1 MKYPT
6 FDRFIIY
13 LLFFCMS
20 LGCQKKI
27 VEPASQRILQI
38 SFAGDVTSLDPRK
51 GIDYPTAYA
60 IKMLFEG
67 LMYVD
72 LQGNIRPAL
81 AERYEISNDQKT
93 YIFYLRPT
101 FWSNG
106 DKVTA
111 YDFEYAWKKI
121 IDPSAQYSGAH
132 NFYCIKNVQKI
143 AHKEI
148 PLDQVGFKALD
159 DLTFMVELEHPT
171 HYFLEILANSS
182 FFPVNKKIDNED
194 PEWALKETN
203 NFVSNGPFLLKHYKI
218 NNEILVLKNPLYWQ
232 ADKVKLPGICISII
246 PDLSTQLNLFE
257 KGELDWI
264 GDPLSKISF
273 EALTQL
279 KQEGKIT
286 WFPSLGFSMFAF
298 NVQTFPFQ
306 NKKMRQAFHLAL
318 NREEITKAILQIG
331 GKPASGILPYQL
343 ATQENAF
350 ISNTPDERAKILFEE
365 ALKELNLTRE
375 TLPAIV
381 LNYPNLALWQKTA
394 EIVQQHWYK
403 AFGIWV
409 KLQQQDWKAHHSKVI
424 QGDFQMGAVGWQ
436 SWIRDPIYTLGA
448 FRFQQDRI
456 NVSKWEN
463 PIYQN
468 LLARSEEETDIQ
480 KRKAIFH
487 QAEKILIEEL
497 PFTPIYFTR
506 IAFAKNDA
514 LKDVYV
520 SDLHYVDFR
529 WAYFEETP
537 SK

>member
-1 MKYPT
+1 MV
-6 FDRFIIY
+6 
-13 LLFFCMS
+13 

-27 VEPASQRILQI
+27 VESSSQRILQI
-38 SFAGDVTSLDPRK
+38 SFSGDVTSLDPRK
-51 GIDYPTAYA
+51 GIDYPTVYA

-81 AERYEISNDQKT
+81 AERYELSDDKKT
-93 YIFYLRPT
+93 YIFHLRPT

-106 DKVTA
+106 DRVTA
-111 YDFEYAWKKI
+111 YDFEYAWKRI
-121 IDPSAQYSGAH
+121 IDPLTQNSGAH

-148 PLDQVGFKALD
+148 PVDQVGFKALD
-159 DLTFMVELEHPT
+159 DLTFIVELEHPT
-171 HYFLEILANSS
+171 HYFLEILATSS
-182 FFPVNKKIDNED
+182 FFPVNKRIDIED
-194 PEWALKETN
+194 PEWALKETK
-203 NFVSNGPFLLKHYKI
+203 NFVSNGPFLLKHHKI

-232 ADKVKLPGICISII
+232 ADIVKLPGIRISII
-246 PDLSTQLNLFE
+246 ADINTQLNLFE
-257 KGELDWI
+257 QKELDWI
-264 GDPLSKISF
+264 GEPLSKISF
-273 EALTQL
+273 EALNQL

-318 NREEITKAILQIG
+318 NREEIAKTILQVG
-331 GKPASGILPYQL
+331 GKPATGILPYQL
-343 ATQENAF
+343 ATQEEAF
-350 ISNTPDERAKILFEE
+350 FSSINDEKAKILFDE
-365 ALKELNLTRE
+365 ALQELNLTRE
-375 TLPAIV
+375 TLPTII
-381 LNYPNLALWQKTA
+381 LNYPNTTIWQKTA

-409 KLQQQDWKAHHSKVI
+409 KLQQQDWIAHHSKVI

-448 FRFQQDRI
+448 FRFRNDRI

-463 PIYQN
+463 SIYQT

-480 KRKAIFH
+480 KRKEIFH
-487 QAEKILIEEL
+487 QAEKILLEEL
-497 PFTPIYFTR
+497 PLTPIYFGR
-506 IAFAKNDA
+506 IAFAKNEA
-514 LKDVYV
+514 LHDVYV

-529 WAYFEETP
+529 WSYFDKTS